1 MKLKLKK
8 YVSYEQEYKV
18 AYLKNKVTKEQ
29 HMSLC

>member
-1 MKLKLKK
+1 MKLKLKE

-18 AYLKNKVTKEQ
+18 AYLKNKVTKE